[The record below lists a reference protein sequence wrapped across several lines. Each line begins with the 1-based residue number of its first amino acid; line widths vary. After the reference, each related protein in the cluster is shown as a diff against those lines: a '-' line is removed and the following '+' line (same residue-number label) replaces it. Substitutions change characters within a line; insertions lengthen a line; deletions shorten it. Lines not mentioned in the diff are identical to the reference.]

1 MLQLFSLLFLAR
13 VANQSRYTLREL
25 LHDSNYE
32 NDSEETTIHLNF
44 LLEQHRV
51 GGSRRIQG
59 VGVITENHLRWNS
72 HVNCVVV
79 KANRMLGLIKRTG
92 KGLNDLK
99 TLRTLYCSLV
109 RTNPEYCSVVWSPYS
124 RKNIDKLEGVQRR
137 AEEGI

>member
-1 MLQLFSLLFLAR
+1 MTQIMKMTRKKQRFTSTFFL
-13 VANQSRYTLREL
+13 NNTEL
-25 LHDSNYE
+25 
-32 NDSEETTIHLNF
+32 EEVDEF
-44 LLEQHRV
+44 KD
-51 GGSRRIQG
+51 